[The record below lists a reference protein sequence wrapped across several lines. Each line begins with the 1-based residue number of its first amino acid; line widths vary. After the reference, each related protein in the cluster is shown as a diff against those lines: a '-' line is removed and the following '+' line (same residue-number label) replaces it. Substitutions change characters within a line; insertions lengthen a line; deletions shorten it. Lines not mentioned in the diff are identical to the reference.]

1 MDLLAYIAS
10 KKVENIQL
18 ESFHEFLRGYTDMF
32 SKNVLNNEDFTYKNL
47 KSLIQDEN
55 IVILQGDKDSSVLI
69 MDKKDYIQKLQ
80 NTIEEGINKG
90 TSEKMGDTTLQE
102 FKIFQDFLYRNF
114 YNYEN
119 YNKIYPQSYQPSKL
133 YGTAKTHKFK
143 DIKEITK

>member
-69 MDKKDYIQKLQ
+69 MDKKDYIQKLE
-80 NTIEEGINKG
+80 NMIEEGINKD
-90 TSEKMGDTTLQE
+90 TYEKMGDTTLQE
-102 FKIFQDFLYRNF
+102 FKIFCTETFTIMKTTTRFILKVTNQA
-114 YNYEN
+114 NYTGLRRLTSL
-119 YNKIYPQSYQPSKL
+119 KILRK
-133 YGTAKTHKFK
+133 
-143 DIKEITK
+143 

>member
-69 MDKKDYIQKLQ
+69 MDKKDYIQKLE
-80 NTIEEGINKG
+80 NMIEEGINKD
-90 TSEKMGDTTLQE
+90 TYEKMGDTTLQE

-119 YNKIYPQSYQPSKL
+119 YNKIYP
-133 YGTAKTHKFK
+133 
-143 DIKEITK
+143 

>member
-1 MDLLAYIAS
+1 
-10 KKVENIQL
+10 
-18 ESFHEFLRGYTDMF
+18 MF

-69 MDKKDYIQKLQ
+69 MDKKDYIQKLE
-80 NTIEEGINKG
+80 NMIEEGINKD
-90 TSEKMGDTTLQE
+90 TYEKMGDTTLQE

-119 YNKIYPQSYQPSKL
+119 YNKIYP
-133 YGTAKTHKFK
+133 
-143 DIKEITK
+143 

>member
-10 KKVENIQL
+10 KKVENIQW

-69 MDKKDYIQKLQ
+69 MDKKDYIQKLE
-80 NTIEEGINKG
+80 NMIEEGINKD
-90 TSEKMGDTTLQE
+90 TYEKMGDTTLQE

-119 YNKIYPQSYQPSKL
+119 YNKIYP
-133 YGTAKTHKFK
+133 
-143 DIKEITK
+143 